1 MTESFSYKDG
11 VHKNCFPES
20 FLEILRKAYACSSLG
35 LFVFNK
41 NIEGWRVWNKMKSE
55 KIKNKKIR
63 QQGHRNIKTN
73 QT

>member
-41 NIEGWRVWNKMKSE
+41 THWGLKSL
-55 KIKNKKIR
+55 K
-63 QQGHRNIKTN
+63 
-73 QT
+73 